1 MEIWHHRMLI
11 TTFAASLV
19 QRHSL
24 AGNSLEGALELK
36 LEDGFLMTAKPCN
49 WVHLLLPFFTPYHY
63 PENEKITILFIDI
76 GVVWNRLL
84 MTRIRCLWCLCA
96 RCLFSLTIS
105 ASINGIGYFNWT
117 FRIMTCSNNYSSAV
131 LLICP
136 LQKSILPIIILCFWM
151 LAEQRLVFVLRRNG
165 VISHIFLF
173 S

>member
-1 MEIWHHRMLI
+1 MLI

-84 MTRIRCLWCLCA
+84 MTGISCLWCSVRGVSFHGRFLLQLMELDILIE
-96 RCLFSLTIS
+96 RSELWHVLITILLQFYS
-105 ASINGIGYFNWT
+105 FVHCRNRYSQLYFFT
-117 FRIMTCSNNYSSAV
+117 FEC
-131 LLICP
+131 
-136 LQKSILPIIILCFWM
+136 
-151 LAEQRLVFVLRRNG
+151 
-165 VISHIFLF
+165 
-173 S
+173 

>member
-1 MEIWHHRMLI
+1 MEIWHRRMLI
-11 TTFAASLV
+11 TTFAASLA

-24 AGNSLEGALELK
+24 AGNSLEGALELN

-76 GVVWNRLL
+76 GVVWNRWL
-84 MTRIRCLWCLCA
+84 MTRANRLRVMRRA
-96 RCLFSLTIS
+96 CLFSLTIS

-117 FRIMTCSNNYSSAV
+117 LRIMTCSNNHSFAV

-136 LQKSILPIIILCFWM
+136 LLKSILPIIILCV
-151 LAEQRLVFVLRRNG
+151 LGKAASVFVLRRNG
-165 VISHIFLF
+165 AISHIFLF
-173 S
+173 

>member
-1 MEIWHHRMLI
+1 MPAPRWIIKLPPALWRSGTAEMLI
-11 TTFAASLV
+11 TTFAASLA

-76 GVVWNRLL
+76 GVVWNRCCLT
-84 MTRIRCLWCLCA
+84 TRISCVWCA
-96 RCLFSLTIS
+96 VQCLFSLTIS

-117 FRIMTCSNNYSSAV
+117 FRIMTCSNNHSFAV

-136 LQKSILPIIILCFWM
+136 LQKSILPIIILYFCM
-151 LAEQRLVFVLRRNG
+151 LAKQQ
-165 VISHIFLF
+165 
-173 S
+173 